1 MQENAVLYDRGDLD
15 VVVVERSTDG
25 MHELCNDPAVQTSH
39 ECPVRVGMRDVAAPS
54 AGWGLAPCDVWLLEK
69 GLACP
74 CHFPG
79 VPGDKTV
86 WRRPCVGTVL
96 TCPWT
101 DASRLGGFTTN
112 PVLFRDAAQ
121 SCFLIVNI
129 LTEKGRVNLERTTGP
144 EYCARHGV
152 AHG

>member
-1 MQENAVLYDRGDLD
+1 MYEDVVLQENAVLYDRGDLD

-54 AGWGLAPCDVWLLEK
+54 AGWGLAPCEVWLLEK

-79 VPGDKTV
+79 VPGEKTSTGGV
-86 WRRPCVGTVL
+86 PTRGVRR
-96 TCPWT
+96 CP
-101 DASRLGGFTTN
+101 G
-112 PVLFRDAAQ
+112 PVAGAVRPHPRA
-121 SCFLIVNI
+121 
-129 LTEKGRVNLERTTGP
+129 
-144 EYCARHGV
+144 
-152 AHG
+152 

>member
-54 AGWGLAPCDVWLLEK
+54 AGWGLAPCEVWFLEK

-86 WRRPCVGTVL
+86 WRHSPESGLCGLVHGL
-96 TCPWT
+96 THRAW
-101 DASRLGGFTTN
+101 AVSRRIPFSS
-112 PVLFRDAAQ
+112 VMRR
-121 SCFLIVNI
+121 
-129 LTEKGRVNLERTTGP
+129 RV
-144 EYCARHGV
+144 V
-152 AHG
+152 S

>member
-1 MQENAVLYDRGDLD
+1 MPRMGCYSRRG
-15 VVVVERSTDG
+15 
-25 MHELCNDPAVQTSH
+25 
-39 ECPVRVGMRDVAAPS
+39 PS
-54 AGWGLAPCDVWLLEK
+54 AGWGLAPCEVWLLEK

-79 VPGDKTV
+79 VPGEKASC
-86 WRRPCVGTVL
+86 RRLCVGTVL

-112 PVLFRDAAQ
+112 PVFFRDAAQ
-121 SCFLIVNI
+121 SCFLMVNI
-129 LTEKGRVNLERTTGP
+129 LKEKGRVNLERTTGP

-152 AHG
+152 AHGELGGSVE